1 MLVDHLLSI
10 FKEFKKL
17 EKHLYRNELDK
28 SCFSHDAAYS
38 DSKDI
43 VKKTFSDKIL
53 KNIAW
58 EVARNCNYNGY
69 QRALASIVYTFFD
82 KKTGS
87 GMNINE
93 PQAEELH
100 TSMIKKF
107 KRRKVYA
114 RFKDNIWAADLAEM
128 GSLSSKNKNVKYLLC
143 VICVFIKYEKK
154 RKQFFKCFYQ
164 NDKWI

>member
-10 FKEFKKL
+10 FKELKKL

-28 SCFSHDAAYS
+28 SCFSHNAAYS
-38 DSKDI
+38 DSKGL

-58 EVARNCNYNGY
+58 EVARNHNYNGY
-69 QRALASIVYTFFD
+69 QRVLASIVYTFFD

-128 GSLSSKNKNVKYLLC
+128 WSLSSKNKNVKYLLC
-143 VICVFIKYEKK
+143 VICVFIKYE
-154 RKQFFKCFYQ
+154 
-164 NDKWI
+164 